1 MQKNGDFPSQGFQD
15 TPPPPLQTPTKLFY
29 CKAPFKIRQNYF
41 IASTYVIQHACKL
54 YNSARI
60 VQLRTRPSQKIFHWK
75 FKMLSIFSCSNGPQK
90 HTGIKKISDKCT
102 LPLDLDP
109 PFFAAIAALY
119 VAMSVGRSV
128 GLSATIEF
136 QKHIACT
143 VKSIQQSSQFQQ
155 QQ

>member
-29 CKAPFKIRQNYF
+29 CKAPLKIRQNYF

-90 HTGIKKISDKCT
+90 HIGIKKNSNNCL

-109 PFFAAIAALY
+109 LFYNRGLQRSEKQENDHISLNLAQNEKIRSLY
-119 VAMSVGRSV
+119 S
-128 GLSATIEF
+128 LQI
-136 QKHIACT
+136 
-143 VKSIQQSSQFQQ
+143 
-155 QQ
+155 